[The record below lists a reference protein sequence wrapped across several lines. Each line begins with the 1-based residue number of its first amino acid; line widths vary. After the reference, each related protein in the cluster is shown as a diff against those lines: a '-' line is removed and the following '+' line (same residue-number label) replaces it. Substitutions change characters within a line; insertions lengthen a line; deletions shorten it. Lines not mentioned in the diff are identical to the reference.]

1 MKKKLLI
8 MAMLVV
14 ASSLSYAKVGETNF
28 GENYKIKFNNGF
40 DGNKVDGN
48 KIRWAGVDTL
58 NKVQGEFKDVQAQL
72 DGKVDKDKFES
83 AYNELHMSQ
92 SFTDEAIKT
101 HRQEI
106 DALDKN
112 VTELEGKLDKKA
124 DVDFVNEQ
132 TDKVFNDLNA
142 QKVDKSEFNDLQAHV
157 DAVEADK
164 DALRAE
170 MNANK
175 QELNDKIDVNTDK
188 LQQQIDKNNH
198 VSVETDKQLNEKI
211 DTNTE
216 ALNNKIEANKSEQD
230 ATNDKL
236 QQQIDKNNHVSVETD
251 KQLNEK
257 IDTNTEALNNK
268 IDANKNEL
276 NNKID
281 KNNAIIQGEID
292 RVDGKTDALNNRVD
306 GIVQSN
312 KVENDKQNNR
322 LDKVETENENQNTA
336 IEGLQSQTNHN
347 SENIETNKQN
357 IEANKEAIDKETAD
371 RVAADQEIMNNIEK
385 YNGQYEARM
394 NAMDKKIDNLD
405 EKMNKGLSLMAA
417 MNAVDFQDVQEGE
430 MAIGAGVGHYGN
442 AQSVAVGVAY
452 SPSQNLN
459 VNMKY
464 SVTAG
469 DVDSFAVGAGASY
482 KFRVK

>member
-28 GENYKIKFNNGF
+28 GENYKIKFNEGF
-40 DGNKVDGN
+40 DGSKVDGN

-58 NKVQGEFKDVQAQL
+58 NKVQGEFKEVQTQL
-72 DGKVDKDKFES
+72 DGKVDK
-83 AYNELHMSQ
+83 
-92 SFTDEAIKT
+92 
-101 HRQEI
+101 
-106 DALDKN
+106 
-112 VTELEGKLDKKA
+112 G
-124 DVDFVNEQ
+124 
-132 TDKVFNDLNA
+132 
-142 QKVDKSEFNDLQAHV
+142 EFNDLQSHV

-164 DALRAE
+164 DALRDE
-170 MNANK
+170 VNANK
-175 QELNDKIDVNTDK
+175 QELND
-188 LQQQIDKNNH
+188 
-198 VSVETDKQLNEKI
+198 
-211 DTNTE
+211 
-216 ALNNKIEANKSEQD
+216 
-230 ATNDKL
+230 
-236 QQQIDKNNHVSVETD
+236 
-251 KQLNEK
+251 
-257 IDTNTEALNNK
+257 K

-292 RVDGKTDALNNRVD
+292 RVD

-357 IEANKEAIDKETAD
+357 IETNKNAIDKETAD

>member
-40 DGNKVDGN
+40 DGSKVDGD

-72 DGKVDKDKFES
+72 D
-83 AYNELHMSQ
+83 N
-92 SFTDEAIKT
+92 
-101 HRQEI
+101 
-106 DALDKN
+106 
-112 VTELEGKLDKKA
+112 KA
-124 DVDFVNEQ
+124 DVDFVNQQ
-132 TDKVFNDLNA
+132 TDKVFNELNA

-164 DALRAE
+164 KYLRDE

-322 LDKVETENENQNTA
+322 LDKVETENKNQNTA

-347 SENIETNKQN
+347 SEKIETNKQKIETNKQN
-357 IEANKEAIDKETAD
+357 IEANKNAIDKETAD

>member
-1 MKKKLLI
+1 MKRKILFI
-8 MAMLVV
+8 SLVATLSTLGYAGNIDIGDIDPNKV
-14 ASSLSYAKVGETNF
+14 AIESLQQQVIEVDK
-28 GENYKIKFNNGF
+28 
-40 DGNKVDGN
+40 KVDGQ
-48 KIRWAGVDTL
+48 V
-58 NKVQGEFKDVQAQL
+58 
-72 DGKVDKDKFES
+72 
-83 AYNELHMSQ
+83 NELS
-92 SFTDEAIKT
+92 
-101 HRQEI
+101 
-106 DALDKN
+106 
-112 VTELEGKLDKKA
+112 GKLDKKA

-142 QKVDKSEFNDLQAHV
+142 QKVDKSEFNDLQSHV
-157 DAVEADK
+157 DAIEADK
-164 DALRAE
+164 DALRDE

-216 ALNNKIEANKSEQD
+216 A
-230 ATNDKL
+230 
-236 QQQIDKNNHVSVETD
+236 
-251 KQLNEK
+251 
-257 IDTNTEALNNK
+257 
-268 IDANKNEL
+268 L

-322 LDKVETENENQNTA
+322 LDKVETENKNQNTA

-347 SENIETNKQN
+347 SEKIETNKQNIETNKQNIETNKQNIETNKQNIETNKQN
-357 IEANKEAIDKETAD
+357 IEANKNAIDKETAD

>member
-1 MKKKLLI
+1 MKRKILFI
-8 MAMLVV
+8 SLVATLSTLGYAGNIDIGDIDPNKV
-14 ASSLSYAKVGETNF
+14 AIESLQQQVIEVDK
-28 GENYKIKFNNGF
+28 
-40 DGNKVDGN
+40 KVDGQ
-48 KIRWAGVDTL
+48 V
-58 NKVQGEFKDVQAQL
+58 
-72 DGKVDKDKFES
+72 
-83 AYNELHMSQ
+83 NELS
-92 SFTDEAIKT
+92 
-101 HRQEI
+101 
-106 DALDKN
+106 
-112 VTELEGKLDKKA
+112 GKLDNKA
-124 DVDFVNEQ
+124 DVDFVNQQ

-142 QKVDKSEFNDLQAHV
+142 QKVDKSEFNDLQSHV
-157 DAVEADK
+157 DAIEADK
-164 DALRAE
+164 KYLRDE

-175 QELNDKIDVNTDK
+175 QELNDKIDVNT
-188 LQQQIDKNNH
+188 
-198 VSVETDKQLNEKI
+198 
-211 DTNTE
+211 
-216 ALNNKIEANKSEQD
+216 
-230 ATNDKL
+230 DKL

>member
-1 MKKKLLI
+1 MKRKILFI
-8 MAMLVV
+8 SLVATLSTLGYAGNIDIGDIDPNKV
-14 ASSLSYAKVGETNF
+14 AIESLQQQVIEVDK
-28 GENYKIKFNNGF
+28 
-40 DGNKVDGN
+40 KVDGQ
-48 KIRWAGVDTL
+48 V
-58 NKVQGEFKDVQAQL
+58 
-72 DGKVDKDKFES
+72 
-83 AYNELHMSQ
+83 NELS
-92 SFTDEAIKT
+92 
-101 HRQEI
+101 
-106 DALDKN
+106 
-112 VTELEGKLDKKA
+112 GKLDNKA
-124 DVDFVNEQ
+124 DVDFVNQQ

-142 QKVDKSEFNDLQAHV
+142 QKVDKSEFNDLQSHV
-157 DAVEADK
+157 DAIEADK
-164 DALRAE
+164 DALRDE

-175 QELNDKIDVNTDK
+175 QELND
-188 LQQQIDKNNH
+188 
-198 VSVETDKQLNEKI
+198 
-211 DTNTE
+211 
-216 ALNNKIEANKSEQD
+216 
-230 ATNDKL
+230 
-236 QQQIDKNNHVSVETD
+236 
-251 KQLNEK
+251 
-257 IDTNTEALNNK
+257 K

-322 LDKVETENENQNTA
+322 LDKVETENKNQNTA

-347 SENIETNKQN
+347 SEKIETNKQNIETNKQNIETNKQNIETNKQNIETNKQNIETNKQN
-357 IEANKEAIDKETAD
+357 IEANKNAIDKETAD